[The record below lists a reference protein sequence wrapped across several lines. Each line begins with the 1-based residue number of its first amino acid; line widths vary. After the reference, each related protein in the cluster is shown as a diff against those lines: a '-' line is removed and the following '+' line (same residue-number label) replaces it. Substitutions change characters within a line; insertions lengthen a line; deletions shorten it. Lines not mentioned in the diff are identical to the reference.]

1 MNLMLG
7 WECLRYEFMYF
18 SFLSDQQ
25 TSMAFVK
32 NVTAETQIPG
42 FGGLQS
48 VDNLRPDEV
57 FLN

>member
-7 WECLRYEFMYF
+7 WECLRYELHF

-48 VDNLRPDEV
+48 VDNLRSQMK
-57 FLN
+57 FS